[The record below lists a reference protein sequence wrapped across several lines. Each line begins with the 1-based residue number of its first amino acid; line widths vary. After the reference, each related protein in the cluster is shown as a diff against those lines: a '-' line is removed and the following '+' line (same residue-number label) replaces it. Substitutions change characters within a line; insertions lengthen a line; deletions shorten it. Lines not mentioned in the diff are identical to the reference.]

1 MNRKCGYSV
10 ATHDKRTV
18 ANHLGAD
25 KDKMI
30 RDQTLGVLEH
40 QHGSRDVM

>member
-30 RDQTLGVLEH
+30 PDQTLGDIVFER
-40 QHGSRDVM
+40 GSH